1 MRAGEPKT
9 RRRRSNGSPKAAK
22 RNKPRLIMAPQTAA
36 IDKPAEKA
44 EQEEAPETAE
54 KERLKER

>member
-9 RRRRSNGSPKAAK
+9 RRQRPNGSPKAAK

-44 EQEEAPETAE
+44 EQGKALEAVE